1 MRKTVTLLLIFIC
14 LSCAAFAQAKKMER
28 EKRVKKED
36 IPVAVLNTLEK
47 FMEDARKVRYYLET
61 DVDHRS
67 FEIKFLL
74 HKRLYS
80 VEFNDSGQ
88 LEDVE
93 MIIGF
98 KELQKELQKNI
109 TSHLGQYDSFKIKK
123 TQKQFS
129 SGSQSDEEVI
139 EMALQNLATETVR
152 YEIIVE
158 TKADGY
164 WNTFEMLFDDQG
176 NFISQKEVVG
186 RLADHILY

>member
-1 MRKTVTLLLIFIC
+1 MRKTVTLLLMCIC
-14 LSCAAFAQAKKMER
+14 LCPAAFAQAKKMER

-36 IPVAVLNTLEK
+36 ISMAVHNTLEK
-47 FMEDARKVRYYLET
+47 FIEDARKVRYYLET

-74 HKRLYS
+74 RKRQYS

-98 KELQKELQKNI
+98 EELQKELQKKI
-109 TSHLGQYDSFKIKK
+109 TSHLGRYDSFKVKK

-129 SGSQSDEEVI
+129 SGSQSDEAVI
-139 EMALQNLATETVR
+139 EMALQNVATETVR

-158 TKADGY
+158 TKTDVS
-164 WNTFEMLFDDQG
+164 WTTFEMLFDAQG
-176 NFISQKEVVG
+176 NFISEKEVVG